1 MAIIYSY
8 PKKTTPNAGDFL
20 VITDS
25 EQPAPNKNRTK
36 SLTIGDLASF
46 VVSSQSAITGGGTL
60 NTIPLFT
67 PDGSKIGDSIITQSS
82 NASNVTITGNATVTS
97 DLTCNNEIYTDTLIV
112 NDDAD
117 IDGQLAVSDT
127 ATFSSTSKFFG
138 NVTLEN
144 SGLILVN
151 NSEEYGFIQAGS
163 QSIDFYIG
171 DPVASNPPLSSE
183 LVISLTDT
191 EAVFKKGVK
200 LEGYLKDGTGGTGA
214 AGQVLSSTGTGV
226 AWTSDGGGT
235 VTGSG
240 TTNTLPVWTDGP
252 NGTLGDST
260 ISQVS
265 NGTGNDVLIS
275 APGAADPLSVKFGT
289 GGTVSF
295 KVGTTEYARITSSQG
310 GFYRD
315 NFRYKG
321 KLTVDRDN
329 SSANPS
335 LDVGDSNHTYP
346 AAWFRNGVVIS
357 NNPSGV
363 TVDNTSMVIGSGNN
377 DVVSGADNCLAVGNN
392 NQILSDSD
400 NSLAV
405 GQGNIIRN
413 NADNSFAIGQSN
425 VIDGTASA
433 QPVRSQVLGYQNS
446 LTGSFSSFI
455 AGGQNTVTTNQNAVA
470 LGFGHVLAGDDS
482 MFAFGESNT
491 GPSGGGD
498 NNSFMIGGNLTGSDG
513 NMVLGF
519 RNTTT
524 GYPVP
529 DFTNGLGNTKFVVS
543 VGTVTSSNAMIITE
557 GGVTR
562 GGGTA
567 QVPRVI
573 LPTVTSFEY
582 ANGTLAKAAGIPI
595 GGLFHT
601 AGVLK
606 IVLSTD

>member
-200 LEGYLKDGTGGTGA
+200 VASVGA
-214 AGQVLSSTGTGV
+214 
-226 AWTSDGGGT
+226 
-235 VTGSG
+235 
-240 TTNTLPVWTDGP
+240 
-252 NGTLGDST
+252 
-260 ISQVS
+260 
-265 NGTGNDVLIS
+265 
-275 APGAADPLSVKFGT
+275 
-289 GGTVSF
+289 
-295 KVGTTEYARITSSQG
+295 
-310 GFYRD
+310 
-315 NFRYKG
+315 
-321 KLTVDRDN
+321 
-329 SSANPS
+329 
-335 LDVGDSNHTYP
+335 
-346 AAWFRNGVVIS
+346 
-357 NNPSGV
+357 
-363 TVDNTSMVIGSGNN
+363 
-377 DVVSGADNCLAVGNN
+377 
-392 NQILSDSD
+392 
-400 NSLAV
+400 
-405 GQGNIIRN
+405 
-413 NADNSFAIGQSN
+413 
-425 VIDGTASA
+425 
-433 QPVRSQVLGYQNS
+433 
-446 LTGSFSSFI
+446 
-455 AGGQNTVTTNQNAVA
+455 
-470 LGFGHVLAGDDS
+470 
-482 MFAFGESNT
+482 
-491 GPSGGGD
+491 
-498 NNSFMIGGNLTGSDG
+498 
-513 NMVLGF
+513 
-519 RNTTT
+519 T
-524 GYPVP
+524 GYG
-529 DFTNGLGNTKFVVS
+529 DY
-543 VGTVTSSNAMIITE
+543 
-557 GGVTR
+557 
-562 GGGTA
+562 
-567 QVPRVI
+567 
-573 LPTVTSFEY
+573 PTFME
-582 ANGTLAKAAGIPI
+582 LEKKKKKP
-595 GGLFHT
+595 
-601 AGVLK
+601 K
-606 IVLSTD
+606 KKPKKK